1 MELIRS
7 DFGSVAHSLALTL
20 AEAKNNGET
29 LISIPKDT
37 YHVYEREAMAPV
49 VCVANH
55 GHNGF
60 KATAVA
66 IENMK
71 DLTIDG
77 NGSTFILHG
86 RMDFAIVKDSEN
98 ITIKNL
104 NVTCADT
111 CNFQGKV
118 TESENGTGKIELD
131 APPTLRIYGTQI
143 FQNIDHQFER
153 C

>member
-60 KATAVA
+60 KHTAIA
-66 IENMK
+66 IENMNDRRQREYVYPPRTYGLRHRQGFGEYNYK
-71 DLTIDG
+71 
-77 NGSTFILHG
+77 GSERH
-86 RMDFAIVKDSEN
+86 
-98 ITIKNL
+98 
-104 NVTCADT
+104 
-111 CNFQGKV
+111 
-118 TESENGTGKIELD
+118 
-131 APPTLRIYGTQI
+131 LRRYLQFSGQ
-143 FQNIDHQFER
+143 DH
-153 C
+153 